1 MFAQVRGSGRP
12 ATGPSDRRRLVP
24 ALAVALA
31 TVIGAALRID
41 VATQD
46 FFGDELSS
54 YWIISKHGLG
64 DVLSTIHSDAEIS
77 PPLSFLAGWL
87 ASKASLDPEVVRLPS
102 LIAGVATIPLVYLV
116 GKRTVGRGPAAVA
129 ATVTALAPFMVYYSA
144 EARGYALMMA
154 FVTLSTLAMLVAV
167 DEGRMRWW
175 VVYGVASC
183 AAVYT
188 HYSCV
193 LVLGAQFVWLLWAHP
208 EARRP
213 ALIAN
218 VAAAVLYLPWITGFL
233 ADLDSPTTDIL
244 EALQPFDG
252 YHARLALTHWSFGY
266 PYSTVAP
273 LRDLPGDVGLVLLA
287 LGTLVA
293 LGGVAVTRLRGRER
307 PPLPMPGR
315 RMVLPFVLAL
325 ATPVGGALAAA
336 AGNSSLFG
344 TRNFAPSWPG
354 LALAG
359 AAVLALAGT
368 RTRAVAAALL
378 VAAFAISAVKVTE
391 DRFSRPDYGGAAA
404 YVDDQAGPRDVV
416 IDGSA
421 VRSPGPLSHLDAA
434 LREQHQIVRLEQPQQ
449 RDHPFNIGDPVVQP
463 PEAVRRAASLA
474 RGGRIL
480 VVTDEGQLRRLPPI
494 RGYRH
499 AARRDFPGFYD
510 VVVLTYEPAS

>member
-1 MFAQVRGSGRP
+1 
-12 ATGPSDRRRLVP
+12 
-24 ALAVALA
+24 
-31 TVIGAALRID
+31 
-41 VATQD
+41 
-46 FFGDELSS
+46 
-54 YWIISKHGLG
+54 
-64 DVLSTIHSDAEIS
+64 VL
-77 PPLSFLAGWL
+77 GWL
-87 ASKASLDPEVVRLPS
+87 SLKVGPDPEWVRLPS
-102 LIAGVATIPLVYLV
+102 LLAGTATIPLVYLL
-116 GKRTVGRGPAAVA
+116 GLRTVGRAAGMIGA
-129 ATVTALAPFMVYYSA
+129 ALIALAPFMIYYSA

-154 FVTLSTLAMLVAV
+154 FVTLSTLAMLLAV
-167 DEGRMRWW
+167 DRGRARWW
-175 VVYGVASC
+175 VVYGLASC

-193 LVLGAQFVWLLWAHP
+193 LVLGAQFVWLLWAHS

-213 ALIAN
+213 ALITN

-273 LRDLPGDVGLVLLA
+273 VRDLPGDVGLTLLA
-287 LGTLVA
+287 LSVVIA
-293 LGGVAVTRLRGRER
+293 LGGVAVTRFRGTER
-307 PPLPMPGR
+307 PALPMPGR
-315 RMVLPFVLAL
+315 RMALPFVLAL

-344 TRNFAPSWPG
+344 TRNLAPSWPG

-391 DRFSRPDYGGAAA
+391 DRFSRPDYVDAAA
-404 YVDDQAGPRDVV
+404 YVDEQAGPRDVV

-421 VRSPGPLSHLDAA
+421 ARSPGPLSHADAA
-434 LREQHQIVRLEQPQQ
+434 FRERHTIVRMYQPQE
-449 RDHPFNIGDPVVQP
+449 RDHPFNVFDRVVP
-463 PEAVRRAASLA
+463 PSEAFRRAAARA
-474 RGGRIL
+474 RGARIL
-480 VVTDEGQLRRLPPI
+480 VVTDRGQLHELPPLE
-494 RGYRH
+494 GYR
-499 AARRDFPGFYD
+499 RVEYREFPGFFQ
-510 VVVLTYEPAS
+510 VVVLKYERPAS

>member
-1 MFAQVRGSGRP
+1 
-12 ATGPSDRRRLVP
+12 VP
-24 ALAVALA
+24 PLAVALA
-31 TVIGAALRID
+31 TVVGAALRID

-64 DVLSTIHSDAEIS
+64 DVLSTVHSDAEIS
-77 PPLSFLAGWL
+77 PPFSFVAGWV
-87 ASKASLDPEVVRLPS
+87 ASKVSLDPEIVRLPS

-129 ATVTALAPFMVYYSA
+129 AAVTALAPFMVYYSA

-167 DEGRMRWW
+167 DQPKARWW
-175 VVYGVASC
+175 AVYGLASC

-193 LVLGAQFVWLLWAHP
+193 LVLGAQLAWLVWAHP
-208 EARRP
+208 QARRP

-218 VAAAVLYLPWITGFL
+218 AAAAALYLPWITGFV
-233 ADLDSPTTDIL
+233 ADLNSPTTKIL

-287 LGTLVA
+287 LGTVVA
-293 LGGVAVTRLRGRER
+293 LGGVAANRLRAGDR
-307 PPLPMPGR
+307 PALPLPGR
-315 RMVLPFVLAL
+315 RMALPFVLAL

-336 AGNSSLFG
+336 AGHSSLFG

-354 LALAG
+354 LALAA
-359 AAVLALAGT
+359 AAVLALAGP
-368 RTRAVAAALL
+368 RTRAVAAAL
-378 VAAFAISAVKVTE
+378 VIAAFAISAVKVTE

-404 YVDDQAGPRDVV
+404 YVDDQAGPRTVV

-421 VRSPGPLSHLDAA
+421 TRSPGPLSHLDAA
-434 LREQHQIVRLEQPQQ
+434 LRESHPIVRLEQPQQ
-449 RDHPFNIGDPVVQP
+449 RDHPFNVGDPLVQP
-463 PEAVRRAASLA
+463 PEAVRRAAALA
-474 RGGRIL
+474 GGARIL

-494 RGYRH
+494 RGYRQTR
-499 AARRDFPGFYD
+499 RRDFPGFYD
-510 VVVLTYEPAS
+510 VVVLTYERPAS